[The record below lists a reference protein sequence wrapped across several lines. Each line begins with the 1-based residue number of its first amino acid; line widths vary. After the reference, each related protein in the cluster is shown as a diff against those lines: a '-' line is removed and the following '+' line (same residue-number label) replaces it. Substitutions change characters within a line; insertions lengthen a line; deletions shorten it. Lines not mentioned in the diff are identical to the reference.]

1 MHVQERDADIKHE
14 IPEAHIFYRIT
25 GVVLVLSSGSFRSM
39 VDVNSNWSKRLS
51 FRFFVLRYGTLKID
65 IKY

>member
-14 IPEAHIFYRIT
+14 IPEAHICYRIT

-39 VDVNSNWSKRLS
+39 VDVNSN
-51 FRFFVLRYGTLKID
+51 
-65 IKY
+65 